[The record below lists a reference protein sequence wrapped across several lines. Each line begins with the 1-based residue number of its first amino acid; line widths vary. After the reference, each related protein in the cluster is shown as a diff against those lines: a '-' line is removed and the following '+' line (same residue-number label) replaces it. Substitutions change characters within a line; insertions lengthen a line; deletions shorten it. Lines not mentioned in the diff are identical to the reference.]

1 MIISKI
7 GNTVNDISLFD
18 VCTIRNDFFVFKTGK
33 KQKQTDK
40 IVLLTE
46 MCGKKE
52 KNIRKTRLLILV
64 GNTEISMV
72 YPGIE
77 FSF

>member
-1 MIISKI
+1 MIFYCLMFELLEMI
-7 GNTVNDISLFD
+7 
-18 VCTIRNDFFVFKTGK
+18 FFVFKTGK

-40 IVLLTE
+40 IVLLAE

-72 YPGIE
+72 YSGIE